1 MARQDKP
8 IGSLLQDAA
17 GDIGSIVRNEAR
29 LAQAEI
35 KDNLHRAMAGA
46 MSALLGAVVLI
57 PALTLLLFSLAYAL
71 DDYDVVPRWAAALI
85 AAAVGA
91 IIGAILLGRAKAA
104 LKPSALAPSRT
115 ADSLKQDAQ
124 LVKEQ
129 VR

>member
-1 MARQDKP
+1 MAAQDKP

-35 KDNLHRAMAGA
+35 KENLHRAMTGA
-46 MSALLGAVVLI
+46 ISALLGAVVLI

-91 IIGAILLGRAKAA
+91 VIGAILLARAKAA
-104 LKPSALAPSRT
+104 LKPAALAPSRT
-115 ADSLKQDAQ
+115 ADNLKQDAQ